1 MVLTE
6 LQYQY
11 VIDSVARLRLTV
23 SERYKVHNEENE
35 HRILSIFGQMG
46 IDPELPKCRQ
56 CDGYYW
62 SKVMLSKIE
71 PLIKEYE
78 NQIGSPQR

>member
-23 SERYKVHNEENE
+23 SERYRVHNPDDEN
-35 HRILSIFGQMG
+35 RLISIFDQMG
-46 IDPELPKCRQ
+46 IDPELPPCKQ

-62 SKVMLSKIE
+62 SKVMLGKIE
-71 PLIKEYE
+71 PLINEYE
-78 NQIGSPQR
+78 NQVSKP

>member
-1 MVLTE
+1 MVLSE

-11 VIDSVARLRLTV
+11 VADSVMRLRLTV
-23 SERYKVHNEENE
+23 SERYKVHNEEDEN
-35 HRILSIFGQMG
+35 RILSVLNQVG
-46 IDPELPKCRQ
+46 IDPELPKCKT

-71 PLIKEYE
+71 PLI
-78 NQIGSPQR
+78 I

>member
-35 HRILSIFGQMG
+35 HRILSIFDQIG

-78 NQIGSPQR
+78 DKISNAQR